1 MRVICISRTYSKMV
15 NWHADIS
22 TFEFILTGVSASR
35 IWVELDVM
43 ATGPDYRRGD
53 RNSDHQTTAVSQC
66 ITIKMLCTFHST
78 LIMRDEKAIIHD
90 NNNRFSNTYLLRR
103 MFVVIRLTLNAF

>member
-1 MRVICISRTYSKMV
+1 MV

-22 TFEFILTGVSASR
+22 TFEFVLTGVSASR

-66 ITIKMLCTFHST
+66 ITI
-78 LIMRDEKAIIHD
+78 
-90 NNNRFSNTYLLRR
+90 
-103 MFVVIRLTLNAF
+103 